1 MYWKQDILDTYPW
14 IKYGM
19 AEEKQRDFIKKTSNS
34 YLNPDAS

>member
-19 AEEKQRDFIKKTSNS
+19 AEISLKKQAT
-34 YLNPDAS
+34 AT